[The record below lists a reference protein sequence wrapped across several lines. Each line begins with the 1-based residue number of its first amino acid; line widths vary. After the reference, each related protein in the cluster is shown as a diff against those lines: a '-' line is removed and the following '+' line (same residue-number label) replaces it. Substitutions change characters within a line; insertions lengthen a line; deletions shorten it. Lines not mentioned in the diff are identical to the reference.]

1 MRRRAGLGAIQQ
13 QQLETQK
20 YKDKGSLIEDS
31 QFVQMTKHMEIFREK
46 LEEFAVKH
54 KQDIRK
60 NAQFRRQFQE
70 MCAAIGVDPL
80 ASGKGFWSV
89 LGMGDFY
96 YELGVQV
103 VEVCLASNPSTGA
116 KILKNPKRIKLI
128 KIHFIVGGIMELS
141 ELRRKLIAARGQK
154 SIHQEITED
163 DILIAAKKLKIFG
176 NGFVFEKVLEIVFSF
191 YE

>member
-116 KILKNPKRIKLI
+116 KTFKNPKRIKLI